1 MLFYLIIFRFRT
13 NQNYKST
20 QIILKL
26 ILFCAKIT
34 LVMENKLKKELELFN
49 VEETEKIQELISILN
64 EMKLD
69 ERKILESVLYQSISL
84 EKQTI
89 DTIQQNYDEN
99 ICSTLEILLKLDKIN
114 YSQQETE
121 AENIRKMFF
130 AITKDI
136 RIIML
141 KIAFVVVDLRHI
153 DNKTEEE
160 KQLLASSIFA
170 LFAPLSARL
179 GLSTFKTELENGA
192 FKLSNAKLYDEIQE
206 KVDNRFNKR
215 QPIVERLTH
224 LVESCMKDLNI
235 KGKVYGR
242 KKHIYS
248 IYKKLQDHT
257 LDNIYDLIAVRA
269 IVQTV
274 PECYALLGRLHTLV
288 EPFKNRFKDYI
299 STPKPNGYQ
308 SLHTTVIFEGFPV
321 EIQIRTEEMH
331 QYAEYGIAAH
341 WLYKEK
347 KNKQDNLDIRLAWLR
362 QMMENENVSIDEL
375 ASSLGQDIYNNDIF
389 VQTPKGKVVYL
400 PTGST
405 PIDFAYSI
413 HSEVGNKCVGAKVNG
428 KMVPTHSELHNGDVV
443 EIITNPN
450 SKGPSRD
457 WLKICKTS
465 EARSKINTFFKKN
478 MKEETIKLGKT
489 MLESAIKEQGY
500 SVSKLTQNG
509 MAEILAHYNYEEID
523 ELFANIG
530 TSAIPAKAIANRL
543 ASLYQKHI
551 KASMETPIRN
561 TAVTL
566 AQPSEKQIGLNGL
579 NNILMKF
586 ANCCHPMYGDE
597 IVGFISAGRGIII
610 HRSVCPNISYFRES
624 RLIEAF
630 WKPIEEKPKKKK

>member
-1 MLFYLIIFRFRT
+1 MKEKIKEALNLINEIDLPKVKDFLSIIDDMKLSDDKKLEGVIYYL
-13 NQNYKST
+13 
-20 QIILKL
+20 LK
-26 ILFCAKIT
+26 
-34 LVMENKLKKELELFN
+34 
-49 VEETEKIQELISILN
+49 TEKT
-64 EMKLD
+64 
-69 ERKILESVLYQSISL
+69 
-84 EKQTI
+84 TI
-89 DTIQQNYDEN
+89 EDVKTNYDLSIYN
-99 ICSTLEILLKLDKIN
+99 TIVILDKLDKIN
-114 YSQQETE
+114 YSQQDVE

-153 DNKTEEE
+153 NNNSDEE
-160 KQLLASSIFA
+160 KQQLSSSIFS

-179 GLSTFKTELENGA
+179 GLSTYKTELENGA
-192 FKLSNAKLYDEIQE
+192 FLLSNPKLYNEIQQ
-206 KVDNRFNKR
+206 KVDNRFHKR
-215 QPIVERLTH
+215 QPIVERLTN
-224 LVESCMKDLNI
+224 LVKQCMDDLNI
-235 KGKVYGR
+235 KGKAYGR

-248 IYKKLQDHT
+248 IYKKIQDHP
-257 LDNIYDLIAVRA
+257 LDKIYDLIAVRA
-269 IVQTV
+269 LVQTV
-274 PECYALLGRLHTLV
+274 PDCYALLGRLHTLV
-288 EPFKNRFKDYI
+288 EPVKNRFKDYI

-308 SLHTTVIFEGFPV
+308 SLHTTVSFEGFPV

-347 KNKQDNLDIRLAWLR
+347 KNKQDTLDIQLAWLR
-362 QMMENENVSIDEL
+362 QMMENQDSSIDEL
-375 ASSLGQDIYNNDIF
+375 ASSLGQDIYNNEIF

-428 KMVPTHSELHNGDVV
+428 KMVPTQSELHNGDVV

-465 EARSKINTFFKKN
+465 EARSKINSFFKKN
-478 MKEETIKLGKT
+478 MKDETIKLGKT

-500 SVSKLTQNG
+500 SISKLMQNG
-509 MAEILAHYNYEEID
+509 MEDILNHYNYTEVD
-523 ELFANIG
+523 ELYANIG
-530 TSAIPAKAIANRL
+530 TNAIPAKTIANKL
-543 ASLYQKHI
+543 ASSYQKQI
-551 KASMETPIRN
+551 KATIENPARN
-561 TAVTL
+561 TTVTL
-566 AQPSEKQIGLNGL
+566 AEPTDKQIDLKGL

-586 ANCCHPMYGDE
+586 ANCCHPIYGDD

-624 RLIEAF
+624 RLIEAY
-630 WKPIEEKPKKKK
+630 WKPLQEKPKKTKKKTD